1 MTVERS
7 AFKVRECMCISVEE
21 LLDSLAYSEL
31 TVTVIATAAAVAA
44 AAAAAAVAAVAAAVA
59 VAAASR
65 RQLDRSRT
73 NNKSDYTVGRRRSN
87 MDSGKVV
94 AEASK
99 RV

>member
-31 TVTVIATAAAVAA
+31 TVIAT
-44 AAAAAAVAAVAAAVA
+44 AAVAAVAAAVA
-59 VAAASR
+59 AVAASR

-99 RV
+99 R